1 MRKKIMLVFGT
12 RPEAIKMAPLYNKLS
27 NDSGFDLITCVTGQH
42 RNLLD
47 QVLNV
52 FSIKADFDLNLMNE
66 NQDLFD
72 ITSKV
77 VISMKNVLQDT
88 RPDIVLVHGD
98 TTTTMAAALA
108 AFYMNIDV
116 GHVEAGL
123 RTHNLRSPFPEELN
137 RQLVS
142 KIANWHFAPTERN
155 KNDLIAEGIDQDKI
169 FVTGNTVIDALFL
182 CLNNISKSKKLT
194 KSVNTSLSKQ
204 IPFSF
209 NIKNFI
215 LITAHRRENFG
226 ESFMNIFRA
235 IKDLSINFK
244 NMHFVYPVHPNPN
257 VKDMAHEILS
267 EIDNVHLIKPVSY
280 EEFCIL
286 MKNCY
291 LVITDSGGIQEEAPS
306 IGKPV
311 LVLRENTERPEAIV
325 SGTARLVG
333 SSRKK
338 IVNNVTKLIKDKE
351 DYNKMSN
358 ILNPYGDG
366 TAAEKII
373 QKLKEIYD

>member
-1 MRKKIMLVFGT
+1 
-12 RPEAIKMAPLYNKLS
+12 
-27 NDSGFDLITCVTGQH
+27 
-42 RNLLD
+42 
-47 QVLNV
+47 
-52 FSIKADFDLNLMNE
+52 
-66 NQDLFD
+66 
-72 ITSKV
+72 
-77 VISMKNVLQDT
+77 MKNVLQDT

-98 TTTTMAAALA
+98 TTTTMAAALS

-137 RQLVS
+137 RHLVS

-182 CLNNISKSKKLT
+182 CLNNISKSKKLI
-194 KSVNTSLSKQ
+194 KSINTSLSKQ

-209 NIKNFI
+209 NTKNFI

-257 VKDMAHEILS
+257 VKDMAYEILS
-267 EIDNVHLIKPVSY
+267 EIDNVHLINPVSY

-333 SSRKK
+333 SSRKN

-373 QKLKEIYD
+373 QKLKEIYE